1 MDSKKILVIVI
12 AAIVVIGGVTAVVV
26 SNNNNGGDK
35 EKETISIAYLNLGY
49 YPFMVGFEKG
59 YFNNLDFNVKP
70 VVVTGSG
77 QDAVNAVLA
86 GDATMAAT
94 GDAPFINTLGK
105 YPDKLVGLT
114 QYTQSSGS
122 LAGHIWIANNS
133 LKGSLDAIEK
143 DADGVVSNSATTA
156 AQIKEITANKEGSG
170 KDGTFSIGVINGSTT
185 HTNIR
190 KWCLS
195 NDLTYDEGALE
206 DSLKTGVDVHIIQVP
221 KGSDASVL
229 ITYLEKVD
237 ALATNKTLNGNI
249 MSAIGDKVYAFG
261 DSSALSGTS
270 YSVLCTT
277 QANYDKYK
285 DQMIQVLEVLK
296 EIEEWIKNNVEE
308 ASKIC
313 ADLSNDKAETIAKNI
328 NGANYK
334 VIWDT
339 NEKNYESWVQTAK
352 INGYDI
358 SVETF
363 INACPCKDT
372 INAWY
377 AKA

>member
-26 SNNNNGGDK
+26 NNNNNNDK
-35 EKETISIAYLNLGY
+35 GKETISIAYLNLGY

-70 VVVTGSG
+70 IVVTGSG

-195 NDLTYDEGALE
+195 NDLTYAEGALE

-313 ADLSNDKAETIAKNI
+313 ADLSGDKAETIAKNI

>member
-12 AAIVVIGGVTAVVV
+12 AAIVVIGGVTAVVI
-26 SNNNNGGDK
+26 NNNNNDK
-35 EKETISIAYLNLGY
+35 GKETISIAYLNLGY
-49 YPFMVGFEKG
+49 YPFMVGFENG
-59 YFNNLDFNVKP
+59 WFDNLDFNVKP
-70 VVVTGSG
+70 IVVTGSG

-105 YPDKLVGLT
+105 YGNDIVGLT

-122 LAGHIWIANNS
+122 LAGHIWIANKS
-133 LKGSLDAIEK
+133 LEGKLDAIEK

-156 AQIKEITANKEGSG
+156 GQIKKITEDKEGKNG
-170 KDGTFSIGVINGSTT
+170 GIFSIGVINGSTT

-195 NDLTYDEGALE
+195 NGLTYDEGALGAT
-206 DSLKTGVDVHIIQVP
+206 LKTDVDVHIIQVP

-229 ITYLEKVD
+229 ITYLENVD

-249 MSAIGDKVYAFG
+249 MSSTAGDKVYAFG

-296 EIEEWIKNNVEE
+296 NIEEWIKKNVDES
-308 ASKIC
+308 AKIC
-313 ADLSNDKAETIAKNI
+313 ADLSNDKAETIVKNI

-339 NEKNYESWVQTAK
+339 NEKNYDSWVQTAK
-352 INGYDI
+352 INGYNI

-377 AKA
+377 TTA

>member
-26 SNNNNGGDK
+26 SNNNNNDK

-59 YFNNLDFNVKP
+59 YFDNLDFNVKP
-70 VVVTGSG
+70 IVVTGSG

-221 KGSDASVL
+221 KGSDAGVL

-339 NEKNYESWVQTAK
+339 NEKNYDSWVQTAK